1 MLVLFIALALALVAA
16 TILVWLLLQK
26 PEYQVQRA
34 RELNVPAAQAF
45 AYVRDFNNWPAWN
58 PWLMHEPDARLVFN
72 EATEIGGS
80 YSWDGRYIGAG
91 SMRHGTMQAHSS
103 LSMDLNF
110 LRPFKSQA
118 RVSWNFQELS
128 AQQCRATWSMG
139 ARLPLHMRWLRP
151 MLEKAIGSDFEL
163 GLAMLAGQLDPN
175 SEHPQIEFVGVCH
188 LEAQQVISR
197 PYSGSFAG
205 MVEAAELCFPELLE
219 RAGAKITGP
228 ALTIYHKVDLK
239 KQSTEC
245 SMAVPVSSAPDAE
258 ATLDVAGGKY
268 FKIRLTGS
276 YEFLPNAWYSAMNH
290 LRMRKIKFN
299 KKLPMLEACINSPQA
314 VQSSN
319 ELITELLIP
328 LP

>member
-1 MLVLFIALALALVAA
+1 MTIFLIALALVPTAGL
-16 TILVWLLLQK
+16 IWLLLQK

-45 AYVRDFNNWPAWN
+45 AYVRDFNKWPAWN
-58 PWLMHEPDARLVFN
+58 PWLMHEPDARLVFTD
-72 EATEIGGS
+72 ATEIGGS
-80 YSWDGRYIGAG
+80 YSWDGRHIGAG
-91 SMRHGTMQAHSS
+91 SMRHAAMQPSSS
-103 LSMDLNF
+103 LSMDLRF

-118 RVSWNFQELS
+118 QVRWKFKELG
-128 AQQCRATWSMG
+128 AQQCQATWSMG

-151 MLEKAIGSDFEL
+151 MLEKAIGMDFEL
-163 GLAMLAGQLDPN
+163 GLAMLAGQLDPK

-188 LEAQQVISR
+188 LEAQQVIAR

-205 MVEAAELCFPELLE
+205 MATAAEQCFPELLE

-245 SMAVPVSSAPDAE
+245 SMAVPVSSAPEAE
-258 ATLDVAGGKY
+258 TTLEVAGGKY
-268 FKIRLTGS
+268 FKVRLKGS

-299 KKLPMLEACINSPQA
+299 KKLPMLEACINSPQE

-319 ELITELLIP
+319 ELVTELLVP
-328 LP
+328 LS

>member
-1 MLVLFIALALALVAA
+1 MTIFLVILALVPAA
-16 TILVWLLLQK
+16 SLIWLLLQK

-45 AYVRDFNNWPAWN
+45 AYVRDLNNWPAWN
-58 PWLMHEPDARLVFN
+58 PWLMHEPDARLVFT
-72 EATEIGGS
+72 EATEVGGS

-91 SMRHGTMQAHSS
+91 SMHHTAMQPSSS
-103 LSMDLNF
+103 LSMDLHF

-118 RVSWNFQELS
+118 QVKWKFKELG
-128 AQQCRATWSMG
+128 AQQCQVTWSMG
-139 ARLPLHMRWLRP
+139 ARLPLYMRWLRP
-151 MLEKAIGSDFEL
+151 IMEKAIGMDFEL

-188 LEAQQVISR
+188 LESQQVITR

-205 MVEAAELCFPELLE
+205 MAAVAEQCFPELLE

-228 ALTIYHKVDLK
+228 ALTIYHKVNLK

-245 SMAVPVSSAPDAE
+245 SMAVPVSSAPEAE
-258 ATLDVAGGKY
+258 TTLDVAGGKY
-268 FKIRLTGS
+268 FKVRLKGS
-276 YEFLPNAWYSAMNH
+276 YEFLPNAWYSTMNH

-299 KKLPMLEACINSPQA
+299 KKLPSLETYINSPQT

-319 ELITELLIP
+319 ELVTELLIP
-328 LP
+328 LS